1 MCNPQVHAFLKALPK
16 CEQHIHLEG
25 ALTPEVLFA
34 LAKRNSIALPSDDP
48 AFASPQALLARYER
62 FTSLDDFLHYYYI
75 GMSVLIHAS
84 DFEALAWDYF
94 QHAAHDGV
102 VHAEV
107 FFDPQAHTA
116 RGIAYDTVLQGFS
129 AARARATRELGI
141 STELICCFLRHLPP
155 QDCLET
161 FEHEQ
166 VQASYLGGQIAGIG
180 LDSSEAPFPPTLFE
194 ELYCR
199 AGALGLQRTAHAGE
213 EGPAGFIQDS
223 LDKLGVTR
231 IDHGRRLTEDPAL
244 MKRVAAEKI
253 LLTTCPLSNVV
264 LRGIKEVAEMP
275 IRQFI
280 DAGVRFS
287 INSDDPAYFGG
298 YILDNYVAVQKAF
311 NLSVKDWDWVCRGA
325 IEGSW
330 CKQARKD
337 ELLNALDAVISQYDG
352 RLDA

>member
-1 MCNPQVHAFLKALPK
+1 
-16 CEQHIHLEG
+16 
-25 ALTPEVLFA
+25 
-34 LAKRNSIALPSDDP
+34 
-48 AFASPQALLARYER
+48 
-62 FTSLDDFLHYYYI
+62 
-75 GMSVLIHAS
+75 
-84 DFEALAWDYF
+84 
-94 QHAAHDGV
+94 
-102 VHAEV
+102 
-107 FFDPQAHTA
+107 
-116 RGIAYDTVLQGFS
+116 
-129 AARARATRELGI
+129 
-141 STELICCFLRHLPP
+141 
-155 QDCLET
+155 
-161 FEHEQ
+161 
-166 VQASYLGGQIAGIG
+166 
-180 LDSSEAPFPPTLFE
+180 
-194 ELYCR
+194 
-199 AGALGLQRTAHAGE
+199 
-213 EGPAGFIQDS
+213 
-223 LDKLGVTR
+223 
-231 IDHGRRLTEDPAL
+231 